1 MAAKPPPP
9 RAPARKQ
16 SRPAPVGNGVQGTT
30 PAAPA
35 AGVRKKMREEVENLP
50 KTAEI
55 RGRFGDTDE
64 DDTAPDMLVGT
75 TILGQYE
82 IVKKIGDGGF
92 GSVYLANQLGVQRRA
107 VVKVVNTVT
116 DEDSQVVLKRFQ
128 REATV
133 LGALDNSHLVKLYNF
148 GSLEDGRPFLA
159 MEYGGDVTVADEMK
173 KQRKLKPER
182 ALMIAEQVCE
192 ALEEAHSRGIIHRDL
207 KPQNIM

>member
-1 MAAKPPPP
+1 MAGKPPP

-16 SRPAPVGNGVQGTT
+16 SRPGDGMQGTT

-35 AGVRKKMREEVENLP
+35 AQARRKIREEEEVLP

-64 DDTAPDMLVGT
+64 DDLPPDMLVGT

-107 VVKVVNTVT
+107 VVKVVQTVT
-116 DEDSQVVLKRFQ
+116 DEDAAVVLKRFQ

-159 MEYGGDVTVADEMK
+159 MEYGGDVTVAEEMK
-173 KQRKLKPER
+173 KLRKMKPER
-182 ALMIAEQVCE
+182 ALMIAQQVCE
-192 ALEEAHSRGIIHRDL
+192 AL
-207 KPQNIM
+207 

>member
-1 MAAKPPPP
+1 MPAKPPPRTP
-9 RAPARKQ
+9 PARKP
-16 SRPAPVGNGVQGTT
+16 SRPVPAGDSVRGTT

-35 AGVRKKMREEVENLP
+35 AQGRKAALAEQENLP

-148 GSLEDGRPFLA
+148 GSLEDG
-159 MEYGGDVTVADEMK
+159 
-173 KQRKLKPER
+173 
-182 ALMIAEQVCE
+182 
-192 ALEEAHSRGIIHRDL
+192 
-207 KPQNIM
+207 